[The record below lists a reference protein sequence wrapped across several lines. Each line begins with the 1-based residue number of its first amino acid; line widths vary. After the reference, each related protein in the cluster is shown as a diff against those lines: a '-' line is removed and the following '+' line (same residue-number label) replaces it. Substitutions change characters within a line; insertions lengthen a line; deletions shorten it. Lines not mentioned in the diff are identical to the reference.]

1 MNNFRRLDVWRH
13 STKLTQDLYGVTH
26 NFPAEERYGLQ
37 QQMRRAVV
45 SIPSNI
51 AEGAVRRSDPDFRR
65 FLFIARGSAAELETQ
80 LRLSRQFGYIDAAS
94 EQKLVADVDTCQAML
109 ARLIESL
116 S

>member
-1 MNNFRRLDVWRH
+1 M
-13 STKLTQDLYGVTH
+13 KIAEDLHGVTRD
-26 NFPAEERYGLQ
+26 FPFVERFGLK

-51 AEGAVRRSDPDFRR
+51 AEGAVRGSDPDFRR

-80 LRLSRQFGYIDAAS
+80 LRLSRQFGYIDTEA
-94 EQKLVADVDTCQAML
+94 ERKLIADVDTCQAML